1 MFFSDF
7 SVKSESPIVAF
18 ACGSRS
24 TIKVLISE
32 TARLKPT
39 LTADVVLPTPPFWFI
54 NAKTFPMVK
63 KIVLKL
69 ILNIWQNKKYKN
81 IINN

>member
-24 TIKVLISE
+24 TIKVLISD

-39 LTADVVLPTPPFWFI
+39 LTADVVLPTPPF
-54 NAKTFPMVK
+54 
-63 KIVLKL
+63 
-69 ILNIWQNKKYKN
+69 
-81 IINN
+81 